1 MDHVVLSAD
10 GTLPFPVS
18 GRSAGAGRCIYLP
31 RFDARSL
38 TSSLPGRGF
47 DDQLYQYPGSSYFV
61 GVSFAEMLQRAENR
75 ITIDYTQRN
84 AWGIPMLGI
93 DCRHGDHELR
103 QARDQ
108 FLALQELAKLAKVK
122 ITRIDHTPA
131 PPGGAIHECG
141 TPEWEIIPLPPSL
154 IKITNVGMPRVS
166 MLLTVCVS
174 PSQGNQNPTL
184 TILALTA
191 RACAHVLRKFV
202 GNGSSMP
209 T

>member
-131 PPGGAIHECG
+131 PPGGAI
-141 TPEWEIIPLPPSL
+141 PASLPPS
-154 IKITNVGMPRVS
+154 
-166 MLLTVCVS
+166 
-174 PSQGNQNPTL
+174 PSGL
-184 TILALTA
+184 
-191 RACAHVLRKFV
+191 RAGRDSIDNRDDSRGEAQRNTTEANELQ
-202 GNGSSMP
+202 
-209 T
+209 